1 MVALSLMLK
10 SAVLLGSAQQLSIPV
25 VVAASAI
32 PPLTDTQVRCFQLQ
46 FQYHQVGVLFKCLME
61 EGIPVQAQFIR
72 THVCLVCLIGVEYL
86 I

>member
-32 PPLTDTQVRCFQLQ
+32 PPLTDTQVECFQLQ
-46 FQYHQVGVLFKCLME
+46 VQYQVGVLFKCLME
-61 EGIPVQAQFIR
+61 AHSVAGPVFVWI
-72 THVCLVCLIGVEYL
+72 VLMG
-86 I
+86 